1 MNNTTT
7 APLNDGAQMSG
18 NNTANNQNTITL
30 NRNDVGEYKS
40 LIADL
45 VLEGF
50 WGYFKAQPVAIAILG
65 ERMQHT
71 KSIPE
76 REALSRFVGAIEQ
89 INDFVYGIIESR
101 PALNEIHEILN
112 GIEGN
117 AHFIVT
123 D

>member
-7 APLNDGAQMSG
+7 APLNDGAQLGG
-18 NNTANNQNTITL
+18 NDTANIQNTITL
-30 NRNDVGEYKS
+30 KRPDMDEYKS
-40 LIADL
+40 LIFDL
-45 VLEGF
+45 ENEGF
-50 WGYFKAQPVAIAILG
+50 WGYFKAQPVAMAILG
-65 ERMQHT
+65 ERIQYT

-89 INDFVYGIIESR
+89 INGFVYGIIESR
-101 PALNEIHEILN
+101 HALNEIREILS

-117 AHFIVT
+117 AQFIVT

>member
-7 APLNDGAQMSG
+7 APLNDGAQMGG
-18 NNTANNQNTITL
+18 NDTANIQNTITL

-50 WGYFKAQPVAIAILG
+50 WGYFKAQPVAMAILG
-65 ERMQHT
+65 ECIQRA

-76 REALSRFVGAIEQ
+76 REALSRFIGAIEQ
-89 INDFVYGIIESR
+89 INGFVYGIIESR
-101 PALNEIHEILN
+101 HALNEIREILS

-117 AHFIVT
+117 AQFIVT